1 MATDFKL
8 PEVAEG
14 VETADIAEI
23 LVAEGDV
30 IEAEQIVMELETE
43 KAVVELPCPHAGKVT
58 KIHVSEG
65 DSVAIGAA
73 LLTIET
79 SETEQTGGDE
89 ADEPPEET
97 QPEPEA
103 SQKKSEPEST
113 EEQPKPK
120 QEKPKPA
127 DPPKDQPAERREAE
141 EESERPTWA
150 VPVRTSGSMGTA
162 PPSSETATAPTS
174 TFEMARESDSGAP
187 PPAGPATRRLARE
200 LGVDLRRVS
209 GSGRGGRIT
218 SDDVQAYVRRLS
230 STTTS
235 GVTAPMA
242 APDLPDFS
250 RFGPIQ
256 RTPLNKIART
266 AAANLTMAWQVVPHV
281 TQHDVADVTELEA
294 ARREFMK
301 GRGAGGPKITMTAL
315 VIKACVAALKEFPHF
330 NSSLDMAAGELIL
343 KGYYHVGVAVD
354 TESGLLVPV
363 IRDAD
368 HKNVVQ
374 IAGELTDVA
383 ERARSRTLELSDMQG
398 ATFTITNLGGI
409 GGTGF
414 TPILNYPQVAILGM
428 SRTQKQLQMK
438 NGQPVERLMMP
449 LSLSYDHRVINGAD
463 AARFVVK
470 LAHTLSDYFQLLI
483 ES

>member
-1 MATDFKL
+1 MAIDFNL

-30 IEAEQIVMELETE
+30 IEPEQIVMELETE
-43 KAVVELPCPHAGKVT
+43 KAVVELPCPHGGKIT
-58 KIHVSEG
+58 RIHVAEG
-65 DSVAIGAA
+65 ETIAIGAA
-73 LLTIET
+73 LLSIEV
-79 SETEQTGGDE
+79 
-89 ADEPPEET
+89 ADSAPADASTPAPQPPPEAPAPT
-97 QPEPEA
+97 
-103 SQKKSEPEST
+103 
-113 EEQPKPK
+113 
-120 QEKPKPA
+120 PKPA
-127 DPPKDQPAERREAE
+127 PAEPQKQDSGSPQPAAPAPKIEA
-141 EESERPTWA
+141 ERPTWS
-150 VPVRTSGSMGTA
+150 VPHRTSGSMGTA
-162 PPSSETATAPTS
+162 PPTSETATAPTA
-174 TFEMARESDSGAP
+174 TVEMAKESERGGAP
-187 PPAGPATRRLARE
+187 PPAAGPATRRLARE

-209 GSGRGGRIT
+209 GSGPGGRIT
-218 SDDVQAYVRRLS
+218 SDDVQSFVRRLS
-230 STTTS
+230 STASS

-242 APDLPDFS
+242 APELPDFS

-256 RTPLNKIART
+256 RAPLNKIAKT
-266 AAANLTMAWQVVPHV
+266 AAANLSMAWQVVPHV
-281 TQHDVADVTELEA
+281 TQHDLADVTQLEA

-315 VIKACVAALKEFPHF
+315 VIKAAVAALKQFPHF

-343 KGYYHVGVAVD
+343 KGYYHIGVAVD
-354 TESGLLVPV
+354 TDSGLLVPA

-368 HKNVVQ
+368 HKNVIQ
-374 IAGELTDVA
+374 IAQELSEVA
-383 ERARSRTLELSDMQG
+383 ERARSRTLDLSDMQG

-414 TPILNYPQVAILGM
+414 TPILNYPQVAILGT
-428 SRTQKQLQMK
+428 SRTQKQLHMR
-438 NGQPVERLMMP
+438 NGQPEERLMLP

-470 LAHTLSDYFQLLI
+470 LSQALSDYFQLLI